1 MSDRVTLAQRLL
13 DGYCSK
19 ALELLVDYLQDKEVR
34 AETERYIGQNDP
46 SPSRLDSTT
55 EQPRTIRQSIPN
67 ASHGLHTPSTSAGS
81 TKSHASSLATAG
93 VEKIYLL
100 ASDTDDQD
108 WPVTSRS
115 VTIKHNLIG
124 DRVVHSRG
132 LDANVDLVDELVH
145 LPHGGQRLVRTT
157 KCVRLT
163 WRRRNEFTTNVDTF
177 YIVSAKLLES
187 DVIMSSDGWLE
198 HQLPSDIEEA
208 HSPQGRFQRKGLV
221 LMEER
226 DPAIPPRAPTAP
238 IHPDQLPDLTSHVQR
253 VYERAQDLRDTQR
266 MHEADR
272 VFPAAQSRPIDHGQ
286 PSHMAT
292 PVAAEEPTK
301 GQLQVTGLWDKTPIK
316 FLIDLDASGEAFY
329 QAFLQWASRRKRDGE
344 VQRDRMTVYLRTNKQ
359 TPENEAYEL
368 SLKQSELE
376 ELWQAAVDWIQENKS
391 VKAPNLYAT
400 IELEPG

>member
-55 EQPRTIRQSIPN
+55 EQPVGSSRIRSHDIDTSSPQRTIRQSIPN

-132 LDANVDLVDELVH
+132 LDANVDSVDELVH
-145 LPHGGQRLVRTT
+145 LPPGGQRLVRTT
-157 KCVRLT
+157 RCVRLT

-198 HQLPSDIEEA
+198 HQLPSGQYSQTSQVRT
-208 HSPQGRFQRKGLV
+208 HS
-221 LMEER
+221 
-226 DPAIPPRAPTAP
+226 D
-238 IHPDQLPDLTSHVQR
+238 
-253 VYERAQDLRDTQR
+253 
-266 MHEADR
+266 
-272 VFPAAQSRPIDHGQ
+272 
-286 PSHMAT
+286 
-292 PVAAEEPTK
+292 
-301 GQLQVTGLWDKTPIK
+301 
-316 FLIDLDASGEAFY
+316 
-329 QAFLQWASRRKRDGE
+329 
-344 VQRDRMTVYLRTNKQ
+344 
-359 TPENEAYEL
+359 
-368 SLKQSELE
+368 
-376 ELWQAAVDWIQENKS
+376 
-391 VKAPNLYAT
+391 
-400 IELEPG
+400 